1 MKTPFHRPIIAAV
14 VAALCIAP
22 AAFAKKPKDD
32 EQNSGPPGAPGGS
45 GKHQKQGKS
54 GEQRA
59 AVPGGVMP
67 QGPGG
72 TAPQGRGGSV
82 SRGPGGSGSQ
92 GPGRPGIPG
101 LRIVV
106 PPPFPPP
113 PPPHYQRSYRRSS
126 SSVEDST
133 VVSVQRSL
141 KQRGYYSGSIDG
153 DAGSGTRAAIRGF
166 REDNGMAPVSVID
179 SALLRALGL

>member
-1 MKTPFHRPIIAAV
+1 MKTSFHHPLIAAV
-14 VAALCIAP
+14 VAVLCIAP

-32 EQNSGPPGAPGGS
+32 EQNPGAPGGS

-54 GEQRA
+54 EGQRA
-59 AVPGGVMP
+59 AAPGGVMP

-72 TAPQGRGGSV
+72 PV
-82 SRGPGGSGSQ
+82 SRGSGGPGSQ

-106 PPPFPPP
+106 PPPPP

-126 SSVEDST
+126 THVEDST
-133 VVSVQRSL
+133 VVSVQRAL
-141 KQRGYYSGSIDG
+141 KQRGYYSGPIDG

-166 REDNGMAPVSVID
+166 REDNGMAPTSVID
-179 SALLRALGL
+179 TALLRALGL